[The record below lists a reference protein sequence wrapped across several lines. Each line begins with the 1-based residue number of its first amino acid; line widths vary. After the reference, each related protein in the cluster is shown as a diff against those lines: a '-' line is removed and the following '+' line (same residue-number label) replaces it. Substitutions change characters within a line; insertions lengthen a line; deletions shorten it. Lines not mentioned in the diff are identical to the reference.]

1 MPDHTLRSRPEHG
14 KGHPAPR
21 RRVASTGGLLCVLAL
36 GGLLA
41 ACSSSTSTDRRAS
54 TSFTSTAT
62 STSTTAA
69 SPTTS
74 TAATPAVAPVTWLC
88 RPGLADNP
96 CLSSL
101 TATVVP
107 AKGASRV
114 VTASDASNPKIDCFY
129 VYPTVSLQPTANANL
144 HIDPQETAVAVDQ
157 AARFSQDCNVYAP
170 VYRQLTVAAIS
181 GGAGA
186 TAADVAIAYRDVLNA
201 WKYYLANDNHGRGVA
216 FIGHSQGAAM
226 LTRLLRTQ
234 VDDNPTVR
242 EHLVSA
248 ILLGGNVTVPVG
260 KTIGGSFAHIPVC
273 TNPTQP
279 RCIIAYSSFDQP
291 PPADSLFGRVKSPI
305 DSISGQTAA
314 AVAGANLQVV
324 CVNPVAKVTA
334 TTSVTTTTSNAQPG
348 GSARSGGVLIPYFPT
363 AAFPSSQV
371 PSFSALSGG
380 AKVSTPW
387 VTYPGRYR
395 AQCMSQGGA
404 TWLQVGHTGGSGDTR
419 PAVKA
424 TLGPTWGLHLVDV
437 NIALGNL
444 VHDLKRQAAAYG
456 H

>member
-1 MPDHTLRSRPEHG
+1 
-14 KGHPAPR
+14 
-21 RRVASTGGLLCVLAL
+21 VASTGRLLCLLAL

-54 TSFTSTAT
+54 IS

-69 SPTTS
+69 SPTTR
-74 TAATPAVAPVTWLC
+74 TPATLAMAPVTWLC

-101 TATVVP
+101 TASVVP

-114 VTASDASNPKIDCFY
+114 VTARDASKPKIDCFY
-129 VYPTVSLQPTANANL
+129 VYPTVSLQPSANANL
-144 HIDPQETAVAVDQ
+144 HIDPQVTAVAVDQ
-157 AARFSQDCNVYAP
+157 ASRFSQACNVYAP

-186 TAADVAIAYRDVLNA
+186 TAADAAIAYGDVLHA
-201 WKYYLANDNHGRGVA
+201 WKYYLANNNHGRGVA

-260 KTIGGSFAHIPVC
+260 KTVGGSFAHIPVC
-273 TNPTQP
+273 TNPTRP

-305 DSISGQTAA
+305 ASISGQTAA
-314 AVAGANLQVV
+314 AVANLQVV
-324 CVNPVAKVTA
+324 CVNPVAEVTA
-334 TTSVTTTTSNAQPG
+334 TTSNAQTG

-371 PSFSALSGG
+371 PSFRSLSSG

-387 VTYPGRYR
+387 VTYPGRYQ

-404 TWLQVGHTGGSGDTR
+404 TWLHVGHTAGSGDMR
-419 PAVKA
+419 PVVKA

-444 VHDLKRQAAAYG
+444 VDDLKRQTAAYG
-456 H
+456 S